1 MTETKSG
8 SQARPSIQ
16 KKDAGKMTAVEK
28 LRAMLADPEK
38 FIACPGVYDGFTARI
53 ALQEGVDCLYMT
65 GAGTTMSRLGAA
77 DMGIATLN
85 DMASNAAM
93 LASLSPRTP
102 LIADADTGYG
112 GPVMVGRTVSSY
124 IRAGVA
130 GLHLEDQIVNKRCGH
145 LNGKQL
151 VSTSEFEARIR
162 AAVLAR
168 DASGGD
174 IVIIARTDALQSFG
188 YDEAITRLRAAIAQ
202 GSDVAFLEGV
212 NSAQDAARVCADL
225 APTPCLFNNVP
236 GGVSP
241 DFSVNQCRQMGYKLA
256 IFPLLACEV
265 VYPAVR
271 KAVQQMKELGNV
283 QSVEEDGRRYG
294 PRELFRV
301 CGMDELIDFDVK
313 AGGLSYKDGA

>member
-1 MTETKSG
+1 M
-8 SQARPSIQ
+8 A
-16 KKDAGKMTAVEK
+16 AVQK

-85 DMASNAAM
+85 DMVSNASM
-93 LASLSPRTP
+93 LASLSPQTP

-112 GPVMVGRTVSSY
+112 GPVMVGRTVTSY

-130 GLHLEDQIVNKRCGH
+130 GLHLEDQIVSKRCGH

-151 VSTSEFEARIR
+151 VSTEEFAARIC
-162 AAVLAR
+162 AARLAR
-168 DASGGD
+168 EQSGGD

-188 YDEAITRLRAAIAQ
+188 YDEALKRLQVAAEQ
-202 GSDVAFLEGV
+202 GADVAFLEGV
-212 NSAQDAARVCADL
+212 TTAEDARRLCIDM
-225 APTPCLFNNVP
+225 APIPCLFNNVP

-241 DFSVNQCRQMGYKLA
+241 NFGVPECRQIGYKLA
-256 IFPLLACEV
+256 IFPLLALEV

-271 KAVQQMKELGNV
+271 KAVQQMKNEGNV
-283 QSVEEDGRRYG
+283 KSVEEDGKRHG
-294 PRELFRV
+294 PRELFKV

-313 AGGLSYKDGA
+313 AGGLTYKNGA